1 MADRSKQ
8 ICLDEKLAETV
19 RNFKILYDKSSKDF
33 KDKQKKALAW
43 EEVAK
48 TVGFRT
54 GLQCLYFIIV
64 AIIK

>member
-33 KDKQKKALAW
+33 KDKQKRALAW

-54 GLQCLYFIIV
+54 GLQCFYIL
-64 AIIK
+64 